1 MFWFPSIAFDDRLRL
16 IVTTSIHHRWVNIIE
31 ADSVRLYQF
40 NQSDEVDSCTQ
51 TANIDGILPK
61 SSYAFGNSKGDV
73 IRYNNVQG
81 YVKSCT
87 NT

>member
-1 MFWFPSIAFDDRLRL
+1 MS
-16 IVTTSIHHRWVNIIE
+16 
-31 ADSVRLYQF
+31 LYQF

-51 TANIDGILPK
+51 TVNIDGILPK

-73 IRYNNVQG
+73 IRCNNVQG

-87 NT
+87 N

>member
-1 MFWFPSIAFDDRLRL
+1 MRL
-16 IVTTSIHHRWVNIIE
+16 N
-31 ADSVRLYQF
+31 QF

-87 NT
+87 NLHMTHDNSVSTRLSFPKPQWLQSF